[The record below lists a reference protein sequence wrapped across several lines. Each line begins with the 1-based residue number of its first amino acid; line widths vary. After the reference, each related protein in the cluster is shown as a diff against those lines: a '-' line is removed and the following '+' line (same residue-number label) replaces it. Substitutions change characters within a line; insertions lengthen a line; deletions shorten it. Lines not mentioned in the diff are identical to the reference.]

1 MTALHT
7 APAPGWDPGW
17 DTALDR
23 VRELVPYQDQPAQL
37 PAASNGKVGVLRLG
51 FARRGDRTILAEL
64 YRQSPL
70 LVQRALYWDEA
81 MPQLPC
87 VMILTTSGGVLQ
99 GDRLRIDVDLGPG
112 SQAHLVTQAAT
123 KIQEMDAN
131 FGSQS
136 QRFTLADDAYLEYL
150 PEPTIPYRGSRFV
163 TDTRVRLPPSA
174 TMLYAEVLQ
183 PGRKHYREGE
193 LFAYDLYSSTL
204 RARRPDG
211 RRLFTEKFVVAP
223 GRFGV
228 QRVGMMDRFHLFGN
242 VVLLTDPERA
252 ARVYARTAA
261 PVWDERTPLASA
273 VSRLPND
280 AGLIFKVLGQETEP
294 VRAAVRAFCVAAREE
309 VTGHT
314 FPPPF
319 SWR

>member
-1 MTALHT
+1 MTSL
-7 APAPGWDPGW
+7 
-17 DTALDR
+17 DT
-23 VRELVPYQDQPAQL
+23 VRELAPYQDQPAQL

-51 FARRGDRTILAEL
+51 FARRGGRTILADL

-70 LVQRALYWDEA
+70 LVQRALYWDEE
-81 MPQLPC
+81 MPELPC

-99 GDRLRIDVDLGPG
+99 GDRLRMDVDMGPD

-123 KIQEMDAN
+123 KIQQMDAN
-131 FGSQS
+131 YGSQI
-136 QRFTLADDAYLEYL
+136 QRFTLADGAYLEFL
-150 PEPTIPYRGSRFV
+150 PEPVIPYRNSRFV
-163 TDTRVRLPPSA
+163 TDTRVRLPGSA

-183 PGRKHYREGE
+183 PGRKYYRDGE
-193 LFAYDLYSSTL
+193 LFAYDLFSSTL
-204 RARRPDG
+204 RAERPDG
-211 RRLFTEKFVVAP
+211 RQLFTEKFVVSP
-223 GRFGV
+223 GRFPVARAGV
-228 QRVGMMDRFHLFGN
+228 MDRFHIFGN

-252 ARVYARTAA
+252 TRVFDRTCT
-261 PVWDERTPLASA
+261 PVWDEETPLASA

-309 VTGHT
+309 VTGRT

>member
-1 MTALHT
+1 MIT
-7 APAPGWDPGW
+7 
-17 DTALDR
+17 LDSA
-23 VRELVPYQDQPAQL
+23 RELEPYQDQPAQL

-51 FARRGDRTILAEL
+51 FERRGDRTILHDL

-70 LVQRALYWDEA
+70 LVQRALYWDEE

-99 GDRLRIDVDLGPG
+99 GDRLHMDVTLAPG

-131 FGSQS
+131 YGSQI
-136 QRFTLADDAYLEYL
+136 QTFTLAEDTYLEYL
-150 PEPTIPYRGSRFV
+150 PEPVIPYRASRFV
-163 TDTRVRLPPSA
+163 TDTRVRLPENA

-183 PGRKHYREGE
+183 PGRKYYRDGE
-193 LFAYDLYSSTL
+193 LFAYDLFSSAL
-204 RARRPDG
+204 RAERPDG
-211 RRLFTEKFVVAP
+211 RPLFVEKFVVTP
-223 GRFGV
+223 GQFPV
-228 QRVGMMDRFHLFGN
+228 TRVGVLDRFHIFGN
-242 VVLLTDPERA
+242 VVLLTSPERA
-252 ARVYARTAA
+252 ARVFERTSQ
-261 PVWDERTPLASA
+261 PVWDEKKPLASA

-294 VRAAVRAFCVAAREE
+294 VRAAVRDFCVAAREE
-309 VTGHT
+309 AVGRT
-314 FPPPF
+314 FPPAF

>member
-1 MTALHT
+1 MIT
-7 APAPGWDPGW
+7 
-17 DTALDR
+17 LDGA
-23 VRELVPYQDQPAQL
+23 RELAPYQDQPAQL

-51 FARRGDRTILAEL
+51 FERRGDRTILHDL

-70 LVQRALYWDEA
+70 LVQRALYWDEE

-99 GDRLRIDVDLGPG
+99 GDRLHMDVDLAPG

-131 FGSQS
+131 YGSQI
-136 QRFTLADDAYLEYL
+136 QRFTLAEDTYLEYL
-150 PEPTIPYRGSRFV
+150 PEPVIPYRGSRFV
-163 TDTRVRLPPSA
+163 TDTRVRLPESA
-174 TMLYAEVLQ
+174 TMLYGEVLQ
-183 PGRKHYREGE
+183 PGRKYYRDGE
-193 LFAYDLYSSTL
+193 LFAYDLFSSSL
-204 RARRPDG
+204 RAERPDG
-211 RRLFTEKFVVAP
+211 RQLFVEKFVVAP
-223 GRFGV
+223 GQFPVARLGV
-228 QRVGMMDRFHLFGN
+228 MDRFHIFGN
-242 VVLLTDPERA
+242 VVLLTSPERA
-252 ARVYARTAA
+252 ARVYERTST
-261 PVWDERTPLASA
+261 PVWDEETPLASA

-309 VTGHT
+309 VTGRT
-314 FPPPF
+314 FPPAF

>member
-1 MTALHT
+1 MIT
-7 APAPGWDPGW
+7 
-17 DTALDR
+17 LDGA
-23 VRELVPYQDQPAQL
+23 RELAPYQDQPAQL

-51 FARRGDRTILAEL
+51 FERRGDRTILHDL

-70 LVQRALYWDEA
+70 LVQRALYWDEE

-99 GDRLRIDVDLGPG
+99 GDRLHMDVDLAPG

-131 FGSQS
+131 YGSQI
-136 QRFTLADDAYLEYL
+136 QRFTLAEDTYLEYL
-150 PEPTIPYRGSRFV
+150 PEPVIPYRGSRFV
-163 TDTRVRLPPSA
+163 TDTRVRLPESA
-174 TMLYAEVLQ
+174 TMLYGEVLQ
-183 PGRKHYREGE
+183 PGRKYYRDGE
-193 LFAYDLYSSTL
+193 LFAYDLFSSSL
-204 RARRPDG
+204 GAERPDG
-211 RRLFTEKFVVAP
+211 RQLFVEKFVVAP
-223 GRFGV
+223 GQFPVARLGV
-228 QRVGMMDRFHLFGN
+228 MDRFHIFGN
-242 VVLLTDPERA
+242 VVLLTSPERA
-252 ARVYARTAA
+252 ARVYERTST
-261 PVWDERTPLASA
+261 PVWDEETALASA

-309 VTGHT
+309 VTGRT
-314 FPPPF
+314 FPPAF